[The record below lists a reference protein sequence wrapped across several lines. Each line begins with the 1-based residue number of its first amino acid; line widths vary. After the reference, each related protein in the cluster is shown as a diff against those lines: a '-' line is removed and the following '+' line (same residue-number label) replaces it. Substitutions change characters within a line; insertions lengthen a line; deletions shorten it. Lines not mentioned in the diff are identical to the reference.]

1 MWRVIWFF
9 LGVSRLSIT
18 GASPEWCM
26 QRLAKARIA
35 FHFCAKPDDFTAEV
49 WILRRDEARAAQ
61 LVVLARLDHA
71 EPDHAGAH
79 EHDGGQRHDA
89 HALLILLAAA
99 IAAGIVVPKY
109 VFFYEV
115 EGNEAVP
122 SAQILRELREL
133 GVGFGTYGPSIK
145 PQELKNQMLLRIPK
159 LQWLTVQQSG
169 MCAHVVVRE
178 RPDKA
183 PVLDRKVP
191 TDVIASRAGVLTR
204 VEAVAGNCL
213 CAPGQAVAGGE
224 LLVSAYTDFGFKTQV
239 TAARAEIYAETVRQ
253 AVCVLPEA
261 EQIKTNR
268 TAPRYAVSLLVGRRR
283 ISLFG
288 ADVPEGFYEKETK
301 TRVLTLPGGFSLP
314 LGIAITRIC
323 EYDTREETL
332 RAQDAEG
339 RLLELVQADA
349 MRDMIAGSIRSSS
362 VRTEQ
367 SGGCIRLYASLRCE
381 EMIARMRPASLKEAI
396 E

>member
-26 QRLAKARIA
+26 QRLAKARVA
-35 FHFCAKPDDFTAEV
+35 FHFGAKPDEFTAEV
-49 WILRRDEARAAQ
+49 WVLRRDEARAAQ
-61 LVVLARLDHA
+61 LIRMGGCDCEVL
-71 EPDHAGAH
+71 
-79 EHDGGQRHDA
+79 EHGGFAAVFGGLGKRPV
-89 HALLILLAAA
+89 LLVLLAAA
-99 IAAGIVVPKY
+99 IAAAIVVPKF
-109 VFFYEV
+109 VFFYAV
-115 EGNEAVP
+115 EGNETVP

-169 MCAHVVVRE
+169 MCARVVVRE
-178 RPDKA
+178 RPDKE
-183 PVLDRKVP
+183 PVLDRKSP

-253 AVCVLPEA
+253 AVCVLPET
-261 EQIKTNR
+261 KTVKDSR
-268 TAPRYAVSLLVGRRR
+268 TAARCAVSLLVGRRR

-288 ADVPEGFYEKETK
+288 AAMPERACEKETK
-301 TRVLTLPGGFSLP
+301 IRYLTLPGGFSLP

-332 RAQDAEG
+332 RAQNAEKQ
-339 RLLELVQADA
+339 LLEQVQADA
-349 MRDMIAGSIRSSS
+349 KRDMIAGTVRDCS

>member
-1 MWRVIWFF
+1 MWGVICFF
-9 LGVSRLSIT
+9 LGTVQLRVT
-18 GASPEWCM
+18 GASPEQCL
-26 QRLAKARIA
+26 QRLTSQRIA
-35 FHFCAKPDDFTAEV
+35 FRFLGKPDAFSAEIEV
-49 WILRRDEARAAQ
+49 LRRDVPRAKRQ
-61 LVVLARLDHA
+61 LLRGGC
-71 EPDHAGAH
+71 ECETTQTRGAPSIF
-79 EHDGGQRHDA
+79 GGLLRRPV
-89 HALLILLAAA
+89 LLILLALAVISA
-99 IAAGIVVPKY
+99 VVVPKF
-109 VFFYEV
+109 VFFYSV
-115 EGNEAVP
+115 SGNETVP
-122 SAQILRELREL
+122 DAQILRELQEL
-133 GVGFGTYGPSIK
+133 GVGFGTYGPSIR

-169 MCAHVVVRE
+169 MCARVVVRE
-178 RPDKA
+178 RPDKE
-183 PVLDRKVP
+183 PVLDRKAP

-253 AVCVLPEA
+253 AVCVLPET
-261 EQIKTNR
+261 KTVKDGR
-268 TAPRYAVSLLVGRRR
+268 TAARCAVSLLVGRRR

-288 ADVPEGFYEKETK
+288 AAMPERACEKETK
-301 TRVLTLPGGFSLP
+301 IRYLTLPGGFSLP

>member
-61 LVVLARLDHA
+61 LVRM
-71 EPDHAGAH
+71 
-79 EHDGGQRHDA
+79 GGCDCAVIERGGFSTVFGGLRKRP
-89 HALLILLAAA
+89 ALLILLAAA

-169 MCAHVVVRE
+169 MCA
-178 RPDKA
+178 
-183 PVLDRKVP
+183 
-191 TDVIASRAGVLTR
+191 R

-301 TRVLTLPGGFSLP
+301 TRVLTLPGGFSFP

>member
-1 MWRVIWFF
+1 MVYAAA
-9 LGVSRLSIT
+9 GKGT
-18 GASPEWCM
+18 H
-26 QRLAKARIA
+26 RIPSA
-35 FHFCAKPDDFTAEV
+35 QNRTTFTAEV

-61 LVVLARLDHA
+61 LVRM
-71 EPDHAGAH
+71 
-79 EHDGGQRHDA
+79 GGCDCAVIERGGFSTVFGGLRKRP
-89 HALLILLAAA
+89 ALLILLAAA

-169 MCAHVVVRE
+169 MCARVVVRE

-239 TAARAEIYAETVRQ
+239 TAARAEIYARDGPAGRVRPTGGGADQ
-253 AVCVLPEA
+253 DEPHGSALCGQSA
-261 EQIKTNR
+261 CR
-268 TAPRYAVSLLVGRRR
+268 TAAHFAFRRGRTGR
-283 ISLFG
+283 I
-288 ADVPEGFYEKETK
+288 
-301 TRVLTLPGGFSLP
+301 
-314 LGIAITRIC
+314 
-323 EYDTREETL
+323 L
-332 RAQDAEG
+332 RK
-339 RLLELVQADA
+339 
-349 MRDMIAGSIRSSS
+349 RDKNAGSDAPRR
-362 VRTEQ
+362 VFFAF
-367 SGGCIRLYASLRCE
+367 GDCNYKNL
-381 EMIARMRPASLKEAI
+381 
-396 E
+396 

>member
-61 LVVLARLDHA
+61 LVRM
-71 EPDHAGAH
+71 
-79 EHDGGQRHDA
+79 GGCDCAVIERGGFSTVFGGLRKRP
-89 HALLILLAAA
+89 ALLILLATA

-169 MCAHVVVRE
+169 MCARVVVRE

-213 CAPGQAVAGGE
+213 CAPGAG
-224 LLVSAYTDFGFKTQV
+224 
-239 TAARAEIYAETVRQ
+239 
-253 AVCVLPEA
+253 CC
-261 EQIKTNR
+261 
-268 TAPRYAVSLLVGRRR
+268 GRRAAGIGVHR
-283 ISLFG
+283 L
-288 ADVPEGFYEKETK
+288 
-301 TRVLTLPGGFSLP
+301 RV
-314 LGIAITRIC
+314 
-323 EYDTREETL
+323 
-332 RAQDAEG
+332 
-339 RLLELVQADA
+339 
-349 MRDMIAGSIRSSS
+349 
-362 VRTEQ
+362 
-367 SGGCIRLYASLRCE
+367 
-381 EMIARMRPASLKEAI
+381 
-396 E
+396 

>member
-26 QRLAKARIA
+26 QRLAKARVA
-35 FHFCAKPDDFTAEV
+35 FHFGAKPDEFTAEV
-49 WILRRDEARAAQ
+49 WVLQRDEARAAQ
-61 LVVLARLDHA
+61 LIRMGGCDCEVL
-71 EPDHAGAH
+71 
-79 EHDGGQRHDA
+79 EHGGFAAVFGGLGKRPV
-89 HALLILLAAA
+89 LLVLLAAA
-99 IAAGIVVPKY
+99 IAAAIVVPKF
-109 VFFYEV
+109 VFFYAV
-115 EGNEAVP
+115 EGNETVP

-169 MCAHVVVRE
+169 MCARVVVRE
-178 RPDKA
+178 RPDKE
-183 PVLDRKVP
+183 PVLDRKAP

-253 AVCVLPEA
+253 AVCVLPET
-261 EQIKTNR
+261 KTVKDGR
-268 TAPRYAVSLLVGRRR
+268 TAARYAVSLLVGRRR

-288 ADVPEGFYEKETK
+288 AAMPERACEKETK
-301 TRVLTLPGGFSLP
+301 IRYLTLPGGFSLP

-332 RAQDAEG
+332 RAQNAEKQ
-339 RLLELVQADA
+339 LLEQVQADA
-349 MRDMIAGSIRSSS
+349 KRDMIAGTVRDCS

>member
-26 QRLAKARIA
+26 QRLAKARVA
-35 FHFCAKPDDFTAEV
+35 FHFGAKPDEFTAEV
-49 WILRRDEARAAQ
+49 WVLQRDEARAAQ
-61 LVVLARLDHA
+61 LIRMGGCDCEVL
-71 EPDHAGAH
+71 
-79 EHDGGQRHDA
+79 EHGGFAAVFGGLGKRPV
-89 HALLILLAAA
+89 LLVLLAAA
-99 IAAGIVVPKY
+99 IAAAIVVPKF
-109 VFFYEV
+109 VFFYAV
-115 EGNEAVP
+115 EGNETVP

-169 MCAHVVVRE
+169 MCARVVVRE
-178 RPDKA
+178 RPDKE
-183 PVLDRKVP
+183 PVLDRKAP

-253 AVCVLPEA
+253 AVCVLPET
-261 EQIKTNR
+261 KTVKDGR
-268 TAPRYAVSLLVGRRR
+268 TAARCAVSLLVGRRR
-283 ISLFG
+283 ISLVG
-288 ADVPEGFYEKETK
+288 AAMPERACEKETK
-301 TRVLTLPGGFSLP
+301 IRYLTLPGGFSLP

-332 RAQDAEG
+332 RAQNAEKQ
-339 RLLELVQADA
+339 LLEQVQADA
-349 MRDMIAGSIRSSS
+349 KRDMIAGTVRDCS

>member
-1 MWRVIWFF
+1 MR
-9 LGVSRLSIT
+9 
-18 GASPEWCM
+18 
-26 QRLAKARIA
+26 
-35 FHFCAKPDDFTAEV
+35 
-49 WILRRDEARAAQ
+49 
-61 LVVLARLDHA
+61 
-71 EPDHAGAH
+71 
-79 EHDGGQRHDA
+79 
-89 HALLILLAAA
+89 
-99 IAAGIVVPKY
+99 
-109 VFFYEV
+109 
-115 EGNEAVP
+115 
-122 SAQILRELREL
+122 LRELREL

-169 MCAHVVVRE
+169 MCARVVVRE

-332 RAQDAEG
+332 RAQDAED

-349 MRDMIAGSIRSSS
+349 LRDMIAGTITGCS
-362 VRTEQ
+362 VRTER
-367 SGGCIRLYASLRCE
+367 SGGCIRLHASLRCE

>member
-1 MWRVIWFF
+1 
-9 LGVSRLSIT
+9 
-18 GASPEWCM
+18 
-26 QRLAKARIA
+26 
-35 FHFCAKPDDFTAEV
+35 
-49 WILRRDEARAAQ
+49 
-61 LVVLARLDHA
+61 
-71 EPDHAGAH
+71 
-79 EHDGGQRHDA
+79 
-89 HALLILLAAA
+89 
-99 IAAGIVVPKY
+99 
-109 VFFYEV
+109 
-115 EGNEAVP
+115 
-122 SAQILRELREL
+122 
-133 GVGFGTYGPSIK
+133 
-145 PQELKNQMLLRIPK
+145 MLLRIPK

-349 MRDMIAGSIRSSS
+349 MRDMIAGSIRNSS

>member
-1 MWRVIWFF
+1 MWQLIWF
-9 LGVSRLSIT
+9 LQGYVIAEIR
-18 GASPEWCM
+18 GASPEWSLEKLSGARVAFLKP
-26 QRLAKARIA
+26 QRT
-35 FHFCAKPDDFTAEV
+35 DDFTIRLV
-49 WILRRDEARAAQ
+49 LLQRDLPKARTAAQ
-61 LVVLARLDHA
+61 RAMCELCVLQEHGFRQVFGGLWKRRGFALLLLLA
-71 EPDHAGAH
+71 MAGAFV
-79 EHDGGQRHDA
+79 
-89 HALLILLAAA
+89 I
-99 IAAGIVVPKY
+99 PKF

-115 EGNEAVP
+115 VGNETVP
-122 SAQILRELREL
+122 EAQILRELQNL
-133 GVGFGTYGPSIK
+133 GVGFGTYGPSIR
-145 PQELKNQMLLRIPK
+145 PQELKNRMLLQIPK

-169 MCAHVVVRE
+169 MYARVVVRE

-288 ADVPEGFYEKETK
+288 ADEPDGFYEKETK